1 MHPFSIDTGKQK
13 RTAEVRSIDLTNLG
27 YSLIFVNA
35 DNVSSELVINSTQE
49 KVSIALLEDG
59 KLVELNESPLKQQF
73 SVGDIFLAKVKK
85 VMPGLNAAFIDVGYE
100 KDAFLHYLDLGPQFS
115 SLNKYLGQ
123 ALSRKGRPIPISK
136 FKRLPDINKHGKI
149 NEVLKQGQL
158 ILVQIAKE
166 PISTKGPRLS
176 SEISIPGRNI
186 VLMPFSDK
194 ISVSSKISS
203 QEEKDRLKN
212 LLMAIRPQNFGII
225 VRTVAEGKKVA
236 ELDSEL
242 RSLVKKWEKAFDQL
256 NSKNLPKLV
265 ISELSRGSAV
275 VRDHLNMNFDGIHIS
290 DEAVYNEIKDY
301 IKEVAPEKEK
311 IVKLYTGNE
320 SIFDRMGIIKQIKAS
335 FGKTVSFK
343 QGAYLI
349 IEHTEALHVI
359 DVNSGNRSRSASDQ
373 ETNAVEVNLAAADEI
388 ARQLRLRDMGG
399 IIVVDFIDM
408 HRHDHKQKVYDRMK
422 EAMSADKTK
431 HNILQL
437 SKFGLMQITRQRVR
451 PEMHI
456 ETAENCPTCNG
467 SGKIQPAILFPQL
480 VKNELSLLI
489 EEHQLKKLR
498 LDLHPFVAAYLKK
511 GFNSEEKKWRRE
523 LGCKLKIQS
532 ADSLHFMEYK
542 VYNEQGEEVHRQRR

>member
-1 MHPFSIDTGKQK
+1 MYDIQFF
-13 RTAEVRSIDLTNLG
+13 
-27 YSLIFVNA
+27 FVN
-35 DNVSSELVINSTQE
+35 DEIVSSELVINSSKE
-49 KVSIALLEDG
+49 RVSIALLEDG
-59 KLVELNESPLKQQF
+59 KLVELNDSPLKHKF
-73 SVGDIFLAKVKK
+73 AVGDIYLARVKK

-115 SLNKYLGQ
+115 SLNKYLAQ
-123 ALSRKGRPIPISK
+123 AVSRKGKPVPISK

-149 NEVLKQGQL
+149 NEVLKQGQF

-166 PISTKGPRLS
+166 PISTKGPRLT

-186 VLMPFSDK
+186 VLIPFADK

-212 LLMAIRPQNFGII
+212 LLQAIRPQNFGII

-242 RSLVKKWEKAFDQL
+242 RSLVKRWEDAFVQI
-256 NSKNLPKLV
+256 NAKGLPKLV
-265 ISELSRGSAV
+265 LSELSRESAV
-275 VRDHLNMNFDGIHIS
+275 VRDYLNGDFDGIHIS
-290 DEAVYNEIKDY
+290 NPKVFSEIKDY
-301 IKEVAPEKEK
+301 IHEVAPEKER
-311 IVKLYTGNE
+311 IVKLYSGKVP
-320 SIFDRMGIIKQIKAS
+320 IFDKLGIVKQIKAS

-343 QGAYLI
+343 HGAYLI

-359 DVNSGNRSRSASDQ
+359 DVNSGNRSRSMTDQ

-408 HRHDHKQKVYDRMK
+408 HKNDHRQKVFERMRQ
-422 EAMSADKTK
+422 AMGADKTK
-431 HNILQL
+431 HNILPL

-456 ETAENCPTCNG
+456 ETAETCPTCMG
-467 SGKIQPAILFPQL
+467 SGKVQPPILFPET

-489 EEHQLKKLR
+489 KQHSLKSAVVN
-498 LDLHPFVAAYLKK
+498 LHPFIASYLKK
-511 GFNSEEKKWRRE
+511 GMRSEEKKWKRE
-523 LGCKLKIQS
+523 LGCKIKIQP
-532 ADSLHFMEYK
+532 AESLHFLEFR
-542 VYNEQGEEVHRQRR
+542 VYNTEGEELKRQKQVQAN

>member
-1 MHPFSIDTGKQK
+1 
-13 RTAEVRSIDLTNLG
+13 
-27 YSLIFVNA
+27 
-35 DNVSSELVINSTQE
+35 VSSELVINSTNE
-49 KVSIALLEDG
+49 RISIALLEDG
-59 KLVELNESPLKQQF
+59 KLVELNESSLKQRF
-73 SVGDIFLAKVKK
+73 SVGDIYLARVKK
-85 VMPGLNAAFIDVGYE
+85 IMPGLNAAFIDVGYE

-123 ALSRKGRPIPISK
+123 VLSKKGKPMPISK

-149 NEVLKQGQL
+149 NEVLKQGQY

-166 PISTKGPRLS
+166 PISTKGPRLT
-176 SEISIPGRNI
+176 SEISIAGRNI

-194 ISVSSKISS
+194 ISISSKISS

-212 LLMAIRPQNFGII
+212 LLTAIRPQNFGII

-236 ELDSEL
+236 ELDNEL
-242 RSLVKKWEKAFDQL
+242 RALVKKWERSFDHL
-256 NSKNLPKLV
+256 TMKGIPKLV
-265 ISELSRGSAV
+265 ISELSRESAV
-275 VRDHLNMNFDGIHIS
+275 VRDHLNGNFDGIHIS
-290 DEAVYNEIKDY
+290 DEKVFVEMKDY
-301 IKEVAPEKEK
+301 IRGVAPEKEK
-311 IVKLYTGNE
+311 IVKLYTGKE
-320 SIFDRMGIIKQIKAS
+320 PIFDKMGIVKQIKAA

-408 HRHDHKQKVYDRMK
+408 HRQDNKQKVYDRMK
-422 EAMSADKTK
+422 EAMSLDKTK
-431 HNILQL
+431 HNILPL

-456 ETAENCPTCNG
+456 ETAETCPTCGG
-467 SGKIQPAILFPQL
+467 SGKAQPPILFPEL

-489 EEHQLKKLR
+489 EEYQPSQLEVA
-498 LDLHPFVAAYLKK
+498 LHPFVAAYMTR
-511 GFNSEEKKWRRE
+511 GFRSEERKWRRE
-523 LGCKLKIQS
+523 FGRKIRIKPVES
-532 ADSLHFMEYK
+532 MHFLEFK
-542 VYNEQGEEVHRQRR
+542 VFNEQGEELRREAKSTIGE